1 MTESKEKK
9 DYCDANDQKK
19 VVEKMTDCDNTTKD
33 DKERSECYAK
43 VIKEDDGCMS
53 S

>member
-1 MTESKEKK
+1 MADTKEKK
-9 DYCDANDQKK
+9 EYCDAQDQKE
-19 VVEKMTDCDNTTKD
+19 VVEKMTACDENSKD
-33 DKERSECYAK
+33 DKERDQCYSK

>member
-1 MTESKEKK
+1 MTVHDKKK
-9 DYCDANDQKK
+9 DYCDAEDQKK
-19 VVEKMTDCDNTTKD
+19 VVEKMSDCDKKSKS
-33 DKERSECYAK
+33 DKEKDECYSK